1 MFTTIHQ
8 AAAYA
13 LDDSPQK
20 LAREDREAR
29 RVAAMNGPETDD
41 PRRFSLSRESGK
53 RTGQPVRRNSYI
65 AGRER
70 GVFWRGIEREEVRKI
85 LQAAKRY
92 ELANRSAGQRSGPLG
107 GVALEVLELFCNM
120 VNRKTGQ
127 LDPSIET
134 LMRKLKRSRDSIV
147 RALKALRAHGFL
159 DWLRRYVPTGSE
171 GRGPQVQQTSN
182 AYRLFLP
189 AAAARLL
196 GRMGLPV
203 PLPDDVRATQDARRA
218 EIEAHRATLSLAEL
232 PLFDIEDEGLAA
244 RLSRLGAAIAAKKE
258 RESARQTESL
268 LKDFI

>member
-1 MFTTIHQ
+1 MFEPIGNFAPTRTG
-8 AAAYA
+8 
-13 LDDSPQK
+13 
-20 LAREDREAR
+20 R
-29 RVAAMNGPETDD
+29 
-41 PRRFSLSRESGK
+41 

-70 GVFWRGIEREEVRKI
+70 GVFWRGIEREDLRKI

-107 GVALEVLELFCNM
+107 SVALEVLELFCNM

-127 LDPSIET
+127 LDPSIDT
-134 LMRKLKRSRDSIV
+134 LMQKLKRSRDAIA

-159 DWLRRYVPTGSE
+159 DWLRRYVPTGNE

-196 GRMGLPV
+196 GRLGLPV
-203 PLPDDVRATQDARRA
+203 PLPDDVRATQDARKA
-218 EIEAHRATLSLAEL
+218 EIEAHRSTLSLAEL
-232 PLFDIEDEGLAA
+232 PLFDIDDPALAA
-244 RLSRLGAAIAAKKE
+244 RLSRLGGLIDAKKE

-268 LKDFI
+268 LKDII